1 MGMKNPCTACGSN
14 VSPQVSMGGALV
26 CRQCEPD
33 IRERMEELREAG
45 KPVNVIQIAKK
56 YFRETH
62 SGGNYLLRD
71 IPEELWRR
79 AKYRAVTD
87 GTSLRDLVL
96 KALYDY
102 IDK

>member
-14 VSPQVSMGGALV
+14 VLPQVSMGGALI
-26 CRQCEPD
+26 CTACEPA
-33 IRERMEELREAG
+33 IRSRMAELREAG

-62 SGGNYLLRD
+62 SAGNYLLRD
-71 IPEELWRR
+71 IPEELWKR

-87 GTSLRDLVL
+87 NTSIRDLIL

>member
-1 MGMKNPCTACGSN
+1 MGLKHPCTACGSN
-14 VSPQVSMGGALV
+14 VMPQNSMGGALI

-33 IRERMEELREAG
+33 IRERMAALREAG

-62 SGGNYLLRD
+62 SAGNYLLRD
-71 IPEELWRR
+71 IPEELWKRT
-79 AKYRAVTD
+79 KYRAVTD
-87 GTSLRDLVL
+87 GTSIRDLIL